1 MYCVYL
7 NLTTFCFSV
16 PYSLSIEK
24 NNDKK
29 ATTKNYLPILFFFF
43 WLSIQPQTHTH
54 TYTPTHTHTH
64 TYIYI
69 YIYMYIYV
77 CMYVYIIYIY
87 KYIYIYIYIFGLIF
101 LTKPFCIWP
110 KCQDKNL
117 NILKTEKG
125 FKGET

>member
-54 TYTPTHTHTH
+54 TH
-64 TYIYI
+64 IYI

-87 KYIYIYIYIFGLIF
+87 KYIYIYIFGLLF